1 MEALMLVV
9 VLATGGAAE
18 LQQPEQIVLFVCE
31 HGAAKSVFAAAHFN
45 RMAAESGLPF
55 RAISRGTAPDAT
67 VPSRITEGL
76 ERDELRLPDGF
87 TPTVLSGTDMA
98 QAIRI
103 VSFDVILSTMRDSS
117 RFVRWDGLPAFSDGY
132 DAANGAI
139 RSKVESLIRDLQDA
153 GRVKPRGQ

>member
-9 VLATGGAAE
+9 VLATGTAE
-18 LQQPEQIVLFVCE
+18 IQGPREQIVLFVCE
-31 HGAAKSVFAAAHFN
+31 HGAAKSVVAAAQFN
-45 RMAAESGLPF
+45 QMAAERGLPF

-76 ERDELRLPDGF
+76 ERDGLRLPDGF
-87 TPTVLSGTDMA
+87 TPTALSGTDMA

-103 VSFDVILSTMRDSS
+103 VSLDVILPTMRDSS

-132 DAANGAI
+132 DTANRAI
-139 RSKVESLIRDLQDA
+139 TSMVESLIPELHDA
-153 GRVKPRGQ
+153 GKAKPKGQ